1 MKYLTLKKTI
11 TNKRTQIQFP
21 ENSKVS
27 VQFPE
32 EFKGTIMVL
41 TDNAGN
47 QLKTRSSHFFGLFG
61 KKAPSIKI
69 LEKWTEDSFCKSLFG
84 QKVEPDG
91 FDPEGSPSIL
101 VAMGLI

>member
-1 MKYLTLKKTI
+1 MKHLTLKKTI
-11 TNKRTQIQFP
+11 TNKHTQIQFP
-21 ENSKVS
+21 ENSTVS

-32 EFKGTIMVL
+32 EFNGTTMLL

-47 QLKTRSSHFFGLFG
+47 QLKTRSSHFFVLFG
-61 KKAPSIKI
+61 KKEPSIKT

-91 FDPEGSPSIL
+91 FDSEGSPSIL
-101 VAMGLI
+101 VAMGFI